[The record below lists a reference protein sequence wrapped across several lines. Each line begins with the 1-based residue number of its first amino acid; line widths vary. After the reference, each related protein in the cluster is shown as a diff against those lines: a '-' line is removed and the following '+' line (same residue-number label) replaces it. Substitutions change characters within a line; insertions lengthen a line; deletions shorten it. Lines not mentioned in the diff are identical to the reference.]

1 MSRSRTRALLV
12 LGVLIAGVALLPRTS
27 SSAYGGSLLR
37 DQPWILRIT
46 PGVTGLGAM
55 AVTVLG
61 VTDSAVQVMDLFT
74 TSLGAPDVSGTYG
87 PLPRRI
93 KRVSISVAAI
103 TETETYEI
111 QVIQGSSIRTFDAI
125 GDIAVVF
132 DIVP

>member
-46 PGVTGLGAM
+46 PEVGGLGPL
-55 AVTVLG
+55 AVTVLSL
-61 VTDSAVQVMDLFT
+61 TDSSVQVMDLFT
-74 TSLGAPDVSGTYG
+74 TSPGAPDVSATYG

-93 KRVSISVAAI
+93 KRVTINVAA
-103 TETETYEI
+103 TVSEVYEI
-111 QVIQGSSIRTFDAI
+111 QVIQGISIRTFDAI

-132 DIVP
+132 DIVS